1 MRKTHSKL
9 MAAAALS
16 AMLLAGCGGSNDDHA
31 LDSGPGQQPGPVAQ
45 TVSDVV
51 AYINTLIAGT
61 SDGTEPVDINSLTL
75 TADNG
80 SESVP
85 LQ

>member
-1 MRKTHSKL
+1 MLTTTSRL

-16 AMLLAGCGGSNDDHA
+16 AMLLAGCGGSNNDNNQGS
-31 LDSGPGQQPGPVAQ
+31 SGPEGPVAQ

-51 AYINTLIAGT
+51 AYINGLIAGT
-61 SDGTEPVDINSLTL
+61 SDSAEPIDIDGLTL

-80 SESVP
+80 SESAP
-85 LQ
+85 LP

>member
-1 MRKTHSKL
+1 MLTTHSRL

-16 AMLLAGCGGSNDDHA
+16 ALLLAGCGGNNDYNDQGS
-31 LDSGPGQQPGPVAQ
+31 SGPQGPVAQ

-51 AYINTLIAGT
+51 AYINGLIAGT
-61 SDGTEPVDINSLTL
+61 SDSAEPIDIDGLTL

-80 SESVP
+80 SESAP

>member
-1 MRKTHSKL
+1 MLTTHSRL

-16 AMLLAGCGGSNDDHA
+16 ALLLAGCGGSNDDNNN
-31 LDSGPGQQPGPVAQ
+31 SGGSGSPQGPVAQ
-45 TVSDVV
+45 TVTNVV
-51 AYINTLIAGT
+51 AYINDLIAGT
-61 SDGTEPVDINSLTL
+61 SDSAEPIDIESLTL

-80 SESVP
+80 SESAP